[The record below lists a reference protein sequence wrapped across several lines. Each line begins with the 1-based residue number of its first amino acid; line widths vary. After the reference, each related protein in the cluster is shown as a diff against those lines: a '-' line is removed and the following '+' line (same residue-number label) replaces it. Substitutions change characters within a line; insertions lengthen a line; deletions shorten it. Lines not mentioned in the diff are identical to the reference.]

1 MSRRDSGNGGGS
13 HLRHHLRFYAALLG
27 GALAYVLG
35 RGLPAPTRLLIA
47 GDVFFALYLAFML
60 WFGCRMTA
68 ETLRRRAERADEG
81 MPIILALT
89 AFAVVFVLAAVFMIV
104 NQDGHPPPPAIS
116 ALAVLSVPLGWS
128 MVHLLA
134 TFHYADLYYTP
145 AERLAGGGAATEEPD
160 AEAGDAGGLDFPKT
174 PEPGIGDFA
183 YYSFVV
189 GMTAQVSDVQ
199 VTSGALRRATLAHG
213 IFSFFYNTV
222 LIAFTVNAAVS
233 LTN

>member
-1 MSRRDSGNGGGS
+1 MTPGASGGDGAP
-13 HLRHHLRFYAALLG
+13 HLRRHVRFYASVLGGILAYLLG
-27 GALAYVLG
+27 A
-35 RGLPAPTRLLIA
+35 GLPAPTRLLIA
-47 GDVFFALYLAFML
+47 GDVFFALFLGLMV
-60 WFGCRMTA
+60 WFGCQLTT
-68 ETLRRRAERADEG
+68 ETLRRRAQREDEG

-89 AFAVVFVLAAVFMIV
+89 AFAVVFVLGAVFMIV
-104 NQDGHPPPPAIS
+104 NQEGHARPPVIS

-145 AERLAGGGAATEEPD
+145 AERRAEGDKRGEPCAGAS
-160 AEAGDAGGLDFPKT
+160 DAGGLDFPKT

-222 LIAFTVNAAVS
+222 LIAFTVNAAVT